1 MSHARATAPSRRP
14 TNVTLPEP
22 LLHEAR
28 ALKINVSHACERG
41 LAEARMTL
49 RQAHLK
55 MAETNATMASLI
67 GKTFLYAL
75 AAGGEAGVG
84 EAINILRKEL
94 SVSMAL
100 TGVTDVADVD
110 RRVLR

>member
-41 LAEARMTL
+41 LAEAVATARRERWL
-49 RQAHLK
+49 RENRDA
-55 MAETNATMASLI
+55 MDSWNAYVEQHGLS
-67 GKTFLYAL
+67 L
-75 AAGGEAGVG
+75 AAF
-84 EAINILRKEL
+84 RQF
-94 SVSMAL
+94 
-100 TGVTDVADVD
+100 
-110 RRVLR
+110 